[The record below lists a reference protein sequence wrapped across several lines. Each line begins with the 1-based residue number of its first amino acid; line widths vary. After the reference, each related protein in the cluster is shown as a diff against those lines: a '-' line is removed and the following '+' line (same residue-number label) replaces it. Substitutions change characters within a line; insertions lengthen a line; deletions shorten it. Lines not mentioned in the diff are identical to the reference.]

1 MENIALARPDTYV
14 AVLTYKSVDQ
24 ILREGGTQSWR
35 ADRSRLRR
43 TGWVICARNLHG
55 PYSHKGETADVEHKH
70 AFLIGEVGEIVDA
83 DDGDGR
89 QKITFERYALVD
101 GPLLIPF
108 KGKNPVQYFDS
119 GDLDIDLNALIWI
132 EVDPIQEP
140 KAVVDQA
147 KDLVA
152 DHFGVPPENVR
163 ITITL

>member
-1 MENIALARPDTYV
+1 MPVPDTFV

-35 ADRSRLRR
+35 ADRNRLRN
-43 TGWVICARNLHG
+43 TGWVICARNHNG
-55 PYSHKGETADVEHKH
+55 PYAYKSEAEDVEHKH

-101 GPLLIPF
+101 GPLIPF
-108 KGKNPVQYFDS
+108 AGKNPVQYFAYDA
-119 GDLDIDLNALIWI
+119 LDIDVNALTWI
-132 EVDPIQEP
+132 DVDAAPEP

-152 DHFGVPPENVR
+152 EHYGVPPENVR